1 MAKRGPKPKYDPVFA
16 GHARRPCMMGAT
28 MQELADYFGV
38 ARCTIATWSAQY
50 PDFGQAVA
58 EGRLAADSV
67 IAERLYD
74 KAKGYEV
81 EAERLVQIDGE
92 WRPVSYTRRLAPDT
106 QACIFW
112 PRKAKDRRPHLA
124 NVRLAPQ
131 AADHLAR
138 TCRLVSRPTERYV
151 ALVFAAAGG
160 RPCLRT
166 DDPNR

>member
-1 MAKRGPKPKYDPVFA
+1 MRLATAKRGPKPKYDPVFA
-16 GHARRPCMMGAT
+16 GHARRLCMMGAT

-74 KAKGYEV
+74 KAKGYEA

-112 PRKAKDRRPHLA
+112 LRNRRPQNWRERVEHRH
-124 NVRLAPQ
+124 V
-131 AADHLAR
+131 DVDKFLAR
-138 TCRLVSRPTERYV
+138 LE
-151 ALVFAAAGG
+151 AAGE
-160 RPCLRT
+160 RAKNARRT
-166 DDPNR
+166 

>member
-16 GHARRPCMMGAT
+16 GHARRLCMMGAT
-28 MQELADYFGV
+28 MQELADYFDV

-74 KAKGYEV
+74 KAKGYEA

-112 PRKAKDRRPHLA
+112 LSKAKDRRPIW
-124 NVRLAPQ
+124 RM
-131 AADHLAR
+131 
-138 TCRLVSRPTERYV
+138 S
-151 ALVFAAAGG
+151 ALPRKRRITSPGHAGLFLD
-160 RPCLRT
+160 RQ
-166 DDPNR
+166 NAM